1 MYLKELLY
9 IKAIAEEGSISRA
22 AERLFMAQS
31 SLSEFLTQYEAEL
44 GARLFVRSSTGVRP
58 TDAGRVFLETAGP
71 MLLEY
76 KRMQQQISDIQQLQ
90 AGTVELGAST
100 FRGTYLLPPVLHV
113 FSRRYP
119 GVTVNIHEANSMA
132 LEQMLQAGE
141 VDIGLIAL
149 PLTRLSSQPELLMR
163 DEICII
169 AAPDHPVLSKAR
181 IEKGRSYVDPR
192 DLGEFEFILSDR
204 DTILGHRGRDIIQ
217 KAGISPTVHNDNITA
232 PFAAAMACQGLGLA
246 FTYRSC
252 RAGNPHALYLS
263 IGPEGEFLELAL
275 MYADG
280 FRSRATRA
288 LREVFFEV
296 LGGQGEMEG

>member
-163 DEICII
+163 DEI
-169 AAPDHPVLSKAR
+169 
-181 IEKGRSYVDPR
+181 
-192 DLGEFEFILSDR
+192 
-204 DTILGHRGRDIIQ
+204 
-217 KAGISPTVHNDNITA
+217 
-232 PFAAAMACQGLGLA
+232 
-246 FTYRSC
+246 
-252 RAGNPHALYLS
+252 
-263 IGPEGEFLELAL
+263 PE
-275 MYADG
+275 
-280 FRSRATRA
+280 
-288 LREVFFEV
+288 
-296 LGGQGEMEG
+296 

>member
-1 MYLKELLY
+1 M
-9 IKAIAEEGSISRA
+9 
-22 AERLFMAQS
+22 
-31 SLSEFLTQYEAEL
+31 
-44 GARLFVRSSTGVRP
+44 
-58 TDAGRVFLETAGP
+58 
-71 MLLEY
+71 
-76 KRMQQQISDIQQLQ
+76 
-90 AGTVELGAST
+90 ELGAST

-192 DLGEFEFILSDR
+192 DLGEFEFILSDGTQFWDIVGGILFR
-204 DTILGHRGRDIIQ
+204 KRAFPPPCTTI
-217 KAGISPTVHNDNITA
+217 ISPLPLPPPWLVRGWGWLSPIA
-232 PFAAAMACQGLGLA
+232 PAGREIPMRFICPLA
-246 FTYRSC
+246 R
-252 RAGNPHALYLS
+252 
-263 IGPEGEFLELAL
+263 
-275 MYADG
+275 
-280 FRSRATRA
+280 
-288 LREVFFEV
+288 RESFWSWR
-296 LGGQGEMEG
+296 